1 MGIKSLAKQALTQK
15 ENLRY
20 KFLLAKK
27 RGCYDEWL
35 ERQKLLWQ
43 EENDHTL
50 PSDAGDGDF
59 VFLCASKGVMASY
72 ARKSILCH
80 FLKHPKQLLVYGD
93 EDVQEE
99 NGKPMSPVFKPDWS
113 PDVLDGCFY
122 FGSLV
127 AMRKELF
134 LKAAEEM
141 GTKPF
146 LQTLKGNDYLVTD
159 YPEYVRWMRR
169 CVELTDGYRKGSC
182 QIGHVAQILFHCEN
196 VKEITKFEKAPD
208 GAVAEDNGISQNR
221 AERVAPAGNPEI
233 SVIIPS
239 KDHPALLEQC
249 LNGVKDTA
257 DGTEI
262 EIIVVDNG
270 SSAENREQVERLAE
284 ELTEE
289 KFSVKYIYSPME
301 FHFSKMCNLGA
312 EKAGGRFLLFLND
325 DVELAV
331 QGCIGQMAALAARP
345 YTGAV
350 GMKLYYPDSVKI
362 QHAGITNL
370 PMGPVHKL
378 QFHEDVEAAESML
391 AIGRS
396 AGRHICENN
405 KEGLCFSVEYMSYR
419 GNINYLAVTAA
430 CLMVERSKF
439 QEAGGFSEELPV
451 AFNDVELCFKLYETG
466 YQNVCMNGC
475 HAYHHESLSR
485 GDDESVEK
493 MGRLLEERAKLYGAH
508 PGLEGVDPYYSV
520 HLNREGLDTKIRPAY
535 ETAGNTLQEYDKFLA
550 ERTLYDCRRDECV
563 MVRIEAVRSG
573 EIYGWSVVLGD
584 NNACYDKSLMLK
596 KVTEAFSAEADEW
609 YRGPNGVYV
618 IPLEGQYRPD
628 LQENM
633 PDQENVALGG
643 FHVRLKMNLLPPGR
657 YRLGVAV
664 KHRISGAMLMNWSN
678 RCVEL

>member
-1 MGIKSLAKQALTQK
+1 MGIKSLAKKALTQK

-20 KFLLAKK
+20 RFLLAK
-27 RGCYDEWL
+27 RQCSYEEWL
-35 ERQKLLWQ
+35 ERQKLIWQ
-43 EENDHTL
+43 EENDKAI
-50 PSDAGDGDF
+50 PADAGDGDY
-59 VFLCASKGVMASY
+59 VFLCASKGVMTSC
-72 ARKSILCH
+72 ARRSILCY
-80 FLKHPKQLLVYGD
+80 FRKHPEVRLLYGD
-93 EDVQEE
+93 EDVQGEG
-99 NGKPMSPVFKPDWS
+99 GKPTSPVFKPDWS

-134 LKAAEEM
+134 LEAAEEM
-141 GTKPF
+141 GTSPLLRTMKE
-146 LQTLKGNDYLVTD
+146 NDYLVTD
-159 YPEYVRWMRR
+159 FPEYVRWMRR

-182 QIGHVAQILFHCEN
+182 QIGHVAQILFHCES
-196 VKEITKFEKAPD
+196 VREITKFEKAPKV
-208 GAVAEDNGISQNR
+208 AVAEKGTAQIQ
-221 AERVAPAGNPEI
+221 AEREDAAGNPVV

-239 KDHPALLEQC
+239 KDHPELLEKC
-249 LNGVKDTA
+249 LNGVRDTA
-257 DGTEI
+257 EGLEI

-270 SSAENREQVERLAE
+270 SSAENRERTEQLAE

-289 KFSVKYIYSPME
+289 KLSVFYLYAPMG

-312 EKAGGRFLLFLND
+312 EKARGQFLLFLND

-331 QGCIGQMAALAARP
+331 QGCIEGMAALAARP

-350 GMKLYYPDSVKI
+350 GMKLYYPDSVRI

-378 QFHEDVEAAESML
+378 QFHEDIEAPESL
-391 AIGRS
+391 SGIEGA
-396 AGRHICENN
+396 AVRHVCENN
-405 KEGLCFSVEYMSYR
+405 REALCFSAEYMSCR
-419 GNINYLAVTAA
+419 RNANYLAVTAA

-439 QEAGGFSEELPV
+439 QEAGRFSDELPV
-451 AFNDVELCFKLYETG
+451 AFNDVELCFKLYEAG
-466 YQNVCMNGC
+466 YRNVCMNGC

-493 MGRLLEERAKLYGAH
+493 LERLLEERDKLYGAH
-508 PGLEGVDPYYSV
+508 PGMEGADPYYSV

-535 ETAGNTLQEYDKFLA
+535 ETAGNTIQEYDKFLA
-550 ERTLYDCRRDECV
+550 EKTFYDCRRDECV

-584 NNACYDKSLMLK
+584 NNACYEKFLMLK
-596 KVTEAFSAEADEW
+596 KVTEAFSAEAIEW
-609 YRGPNGVYV
+609 YRGPNGVYA

-633 PDQENVALGG
+633 PDQKNVALGG

-657 YRLGVAV
+657 YRLGVTV
-664 KHRISGAMLMNWSN
+664 RHRISGAMLMNWSN